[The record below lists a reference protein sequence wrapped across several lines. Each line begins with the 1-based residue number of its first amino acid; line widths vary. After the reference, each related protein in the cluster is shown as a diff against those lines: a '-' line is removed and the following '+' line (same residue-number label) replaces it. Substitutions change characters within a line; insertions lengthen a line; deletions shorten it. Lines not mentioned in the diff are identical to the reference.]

1 MKKEKVYKSRG
12 IFLKHKE
19 QLSTSKSNFNLLI
32 HINIFLQT
40 LK

>member
-19 QLSTSKSNFNLLI
+19 QLSTSKSKIYGLLI
-32 HINIFLQT
+32 F
-40 LK
+40 